1 MVLTYSALLR
11 LPHQQI
17 RYNLIPPSPSCCCI
31 STLNSTQNALNIEM
45 TKTPHIADRQRLLS
59 PVVLAFVLYNLLS
72 FATLLLEV
80 PLVRLFEKSI
90 CNRYYRQQHPQNPT
104 VAFQDIDES
113 LCKGAPVQ
121 NLLATVVGWELSF
134 SAVPGLLTAIYY
146 GYLAEKRGRRLVLFL
161 SVLGHIGMN
170 AWVVVIC

>member
-1 MVLTYSALLR
+1 
-11 LPHQQI
+11 
-17 RYNLIPPSPSCCCI
+17 
-31 STLNSTQNALNIEM
+31 M